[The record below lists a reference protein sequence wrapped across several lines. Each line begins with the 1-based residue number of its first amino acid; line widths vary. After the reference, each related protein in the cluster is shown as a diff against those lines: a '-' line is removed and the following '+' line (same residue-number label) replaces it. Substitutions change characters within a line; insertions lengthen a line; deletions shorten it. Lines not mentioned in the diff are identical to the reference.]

1 MDYFLDPFVL
11 QSISDAG
18 SVQQC
23 GRHFRKR
30 GAGKMRMEASGW
42 RAFRERVAAWNQP
55 PGWRLCPPAR
65 AAAAAGAEQTEQ
77 SKRAAQRGGGD
88 GGTSIASI
96 LIQSSVCEHAVNA
109 GRSPAAVRSRPR
121 PTDRP
126 TDRPVRP
133 CPPAPH
139 NVTLQTRA
147 APDTTRAPPFSCD
160 VGRPRTLPECERNA
174 ARPVRPPRQQ
184 VRSRPFTAADA
195 RDDE

>member
-1 MDYFLDPFVL
+1 MDFFLDSFVL
-11 QSISDAG
+11 QSISNAG

-65 AAAAAGAEQTEQ
+65 AAAAGAEQTEQ

-88 GGTSIASI
+88 GGTSIAGI

-126 TDRPVRP
+126 TDRPARPFVSARPAQCDTADTRCAGHDTRTPFLLRRWAPPDAPGVREE
-133 CPPAPH
+133 CG
-139 NVTLQTRA
+139 A
-147 APDTTRAPPFSCD
+147 ARAPAEATSSFASLHRRRRT
-160 VGRPRTLPECERNA
+160 GR
-174 ARPVRPPRQQ
+174 
-184 VRSRPFTAADA
+184 
-195 RDDE
+195 